1 MLGLL
6 RMIKLLQR
14 RKHPETEVMERR
26 EDELERIMIG
36 IPGGFFEDIVHKYS
50 NELRRRIIKNSGCK
64 LPFYPGS
71 KLDVIREVL
80 EDILE
85 AGIEL
90 GMFTKR
96 EGVQGEY
103 IDVNRG
109 AMAKLRGST
118 YNLWAFWLVKELG
131 LPKEVWLDAARL
143 LDPNFK
149 VWGINPVEIDGIRL
163 YLKGRREE
171 AIKLWRNAR
180 VDEDIIR
187 EYDIYLGNFL
197 RALKNVA
204 F

>member
-1 MLGLL
+1 MDVSFL
-6 RMIKLLQR
+6 
-14 RKHPETEVMERR
+14 
-26 EDELERIMIG
+26 
-36 IPGGFFEDIVHKYS
+36 
-50 NELRRRIIKNSGCK
+50 
-64 LPFYPGS
+64 FYPGS
-71 KLDVIREVL
+71 KLGVIREVL

-103 IDVNRG
+103 IDVNRE
-109 AMAKLRGST
+109 ATAKLRGST

-187 EYDIYLGNFL
+187 EYDICLGDFL
-197 RALKNVA
+197 RALKKRGLLKNGE
-204 F
+204 